1 MCYATGDE
9 LGVLVLDPILGW
21 LFSDSVCPLPNK
33 LFKASLQA
41 SEAGR
46 TRKRSPPGP
55 PWRPGL
61 QAAHPQG
68 DGQVHCSSFY
78 NLNACLLF
86 QTLLHNGLLQH
97 SRRATPDQARKTSRP
112 PREAGQQPQL
122 RQHLQLRLEEGQHHE
137 PGVHHVVYQA
147 LAPRSHGQELSPRSR
162 LSTSSWVQW
171 PNFKVD
177 WETKITST

>member
-33 LFKASLQA
+33 LFEASLQA

-46 TRKRSPPGP
+46 TRKRRPPGP
-55 PWRPGL
+55 PGRPGL

-78 NLNACLLF
+78 NLNACL
-86 QTLLHNGLLQH
+86 
-97 SRRATPDQARKTSRP
+97 
-112 PREAGQQPQL
+112 
-122 RQHLQLRLEEGQHHE
+122 
-137 PGVHHVVYQA
+137 
-147 LAPRSHGQELSPRSR
+147 
-162 LSTSSWVQW
+162 
-171 PNFKVD
+171 
-177 WETKITST
+177 